1 MTSSRWG
8 WAAAVAVVAAGALW
22 SPGPAVWAKTA
33 NPAIGKVRHVV
44 LYAYKPETTAE
55 QQAEIAERSRDLISR
70 IPLIEDL
77 EWGTDVNDGAR
88 AQGYTHCLLM
98 TFASYDAVKEY
109 AAHPAHVEFLELAK
123 PHLGKLLVVDYV
135 AQE

>member
-1 MTSSRWG
+1 MKNARVA
-8 WAAAVAVVAAGALW
+8 WAVAAVAILAGALNA
-22 SPGPAVWAKTA
+22 GPAVWAKAA
-33 NPAIGKVRHVV
+33 NPALGKVRHVV
-44 LYAYKPETTAE
+44 LYAYKPETTQE
-55 QQAEIAERSRDLISR
+55 QQAAIADRSRELISQ

-77 EWGTDVNDGAR
+77 EWGTDLSEGTR

-109 AAHPAHVEFLELAK
+109 AAHPAHVEFLDLAK
-123 PHLGKLLVVDYV
+123 PHLAKLLVVDYV